1 MESPMSDGPPALV
14 PCPMSRISP
23 MGSMEPPP
31 PPSGKKTIWQGPG
44 TVRRGPHSGDVSA
57 SESSA
62 ILEDTETDDFQ
73 AKLPNLERFYEQM
86 AAKARLPTHPPGNVD
101 KANWVLSL
109 ARSYRRLSNQKRSRG
124 RMQALLAARPAG
136 DLAEASAL
144 EGACGLAP
152 GALPL
157 QRPKTVTE
165 GPGWSS
171 DSGYEAGYETDAD
184 ESELSEWEG
193 ARGPARHGH
202 KRKLDALVQLTM
214 RMSVVQNREQASEAQ
229 DAALAEAAAQGLPPM
244 KAFRSFGT
252 KPVGLRFSLPHTP
265 PAAGSFSNASWGM
278 ASGVGSAGAE
288 FAFGS
293 AAASPDSSA
302 GQSVL
307 YPEPMQVVP
316 ASSSS
321 AAAAACSQPIAHGAS
336 LAARSVYQA
345 WAPCASAASH
355 EAPTLAAPQRLVQ
368 QRTSPP
374 ADSSVMNMEVC

>member
-1 MESPMSDGPPALV
+1 MESPRGDEPPALV

-31 PPSGKKTIWQGPG
+31 PPSGKKDLQGPG
-44 TVRRGPHSGDVSA
+44 TVRGGPRSGDVSA

-73 AKLPNLERFYEQM
+73 MKLPNLERFYEQM

-124 RMQALLAARPAG
+124 RLRALMSSGPVG
-136 DLAEASAL
+136 DLAEARRL

-193 ARGPARHGH
+193 GPARHGH

-214 RMSVVQNREQASEAQ
+214 RLSVVQNREQASEAQ
-229 DAALAEAAAQGLPPM
+229 DAALAEAAAQGLPPL
-244 KAFRSFGT
+244 KAFRAFGT
-252 KPVGLRFSLPHTP
+252 KPVGLRFSLPRTP
-265 PAAGSFSNASWGM
+265 PAAGSFSNLSWDM

-307 YPEPMQVVP
+307 CPEPMQVVP

-321 AAAAACSQPIAHGAS
+321 TAAAACSQPIAHGVSSAT
-336 LAARSVYQA
+336 RSVYQA
-345 WAPCASAASH
+345 WAPCAGAASH
-355 EAPTLAAPQRLVQ
+355 EAA
-368 QRTSPP
+368 TSSTSLP
-374 ADSSVMNMEVC
+374 ADCSVMNMEVC